1 MRALAWFLGLFAAA
15 LVAIAL
21 FTYPAWLLLHPYFDF
36 PFHRIGERIGM
47 LALLAGFLL
56 VARRLGVADRTSLGY
71 GSARREFVREMLIGL
86 ALFRWVLG
94 SGPLLLRALIGIL
107 AVPTVWLGVAINP
120 VAQISTLVV
129 ILIAGIAADA
139 AKP

>member
-1 MRALAWFLGLFAAA
+1 MAAYA
-15 LVAIAL
+15 
-21 FTYPAWLLLHPYFDF
+21 
-36 PFHRIGERIGM
+36 
-47 LALLAGFLL
+47 
-56 VARRLGVADRTSLGY
+56 
-71 GSARREFVREMLIGL
+71 IGL

-120 VAQISTLVV
+120 VVQISALVV